1 MKNIVITTLF
11 LFTMIFST
19 AVKAQDK
26 VIDEVIA
33 VVGSH
38 PILYSDVEAQ
48 YMQMR
53 AQMNVSDAAAARCQ
67 IFEQMLYQKL
77 LLYQAEIDSITVDDE
92 QVNATLDQKLRYYIQ
107 QFGSQEK
114 LEDFYD
120 KSILE
125 IKEEFREPI
134 REQLLSEQVQGKV
147 TENIKSTPTEVKKFF
162 EKIPAD
168 SIPVIP
174 MKYEIAQIVKEP
186 DVNAEELNASKAK
199 ITALR
204 DRIMKGEKFN
214 TLAVLYSED
223 PGSAAK
229 GGELGLFGR
238 GDMAP
243 EFESAAFGLKNKG
256 DVSEVIKSKFG
267 YHIIQLIERRGEY
280 INARHILIIPKVSPL
295 DLVKAKN
302 DLDSIAGLIAKDSIS
317 FEKAA
322 LRFSDDPGKVNGGL
336 LINPASS
343 NSVFPADQ
351 LDPKVFFVV
360 DKLKVGE
367 VSSAVPYTTED
378 GTSAYRILKLV
389 SRTEPHK
396 ANLKDDYNQLQEWA
410 LNEKKGLAVAK
421 WIKEKSKLAYLRID
435 EPYKNCT
442 FQYDWNQ
449 QAK

>member
-1 MKNIVITTLF
+1 MKKNLFITLILSGLIAVIP
-11 LFTMIFST
+11 
-19 AVKAQDK
+19 AKAQDK

-53 AQMNVSDAAAARCQ
+53 SQMQVSDPFAARCQ

-77 LLYQAEIDSITVDDE
+77 LLYQAEIDSIVVDDE

-120 KSILE
+120 KTILE

-134 REQLLSEQVQGKV
+134 KEQLLSEQVQAKV
-147 TENIKSTPTEVKKFF
+147 TENIKITPTEVKRFF

-174 MKYEIAQIVKEP
+174 MRYEIAQIVKEP
-186 DVNAEELNASKAK
+186 DVNQEELNASKAK
-199 ITALR
+199 IIALR
-204 DRIMKGEKFN
+204 DRVLKGEKFN
-214 TLAVLYSED
+214 TLAILYSED

-243 EFESAAFGLKNKG
+243 EFEAAAFGLKNKG
-256 DVSEVIKSKFG
+256 DVSEVIKTKFG
-267 YHIIQLIERRGEY
+267 YHVIQLIERRGEY

-302 DLDSIAGLIAKDSIS
+302 DLDSIAALISKDSIS

-322 LRFSDDPGKVNGGL
+322 LRFSDDPGRVNGGL

-343 NSVFPADQ
+343 NSIFPADQ

-360 DKLKVGE
+360 DKLKTGE
-367 VSSAVPYTTED
+367 VSAAVPYTTED
-378 GTSAYRILKLV
+378 GTSAYRILKLI
-389 SRTEPHK
+389 SRTDPHK

-410 LNEKKGLAVAK
+410 LNEKKGKAVSK
-421 WIKEKSKLAYLRID
+421 WIKEKSKTAFLRID
-435 EPYKNCT
+435 ERYKECQ
-442 FQYDWNQ
+442 FQYDWNR
-449 QAK
+449 

>member
-1 MKNIVITTLF
+1 MKKNLFITLILSGLIAVIP
-11 LFTMIFST
+11 
-19 AVKAQDK
+19 AKAQDK

-53 AQMNVSDAAAARCQ
+53 SQMQVSDPFAARCQ

-77 LLYQAEIDSITVDDE
+77 LLYQAEIDSIVVDDE

-120 KSILE
+120 KTILE

-134 REQLLSEQVQGKV
+134 KEQLLSEQVQAKV
-147 TENIKSTPTEVKKFF
+147 TENIKITPTEVKRFF

-174 MKYEIAQIVKEP
+174 MRYEIAQIVKEP
-186 DVNAEELNASKAK
+186 DVNQEELNASKAK
-199 ITALR
+199 IIALR
-204 DRIMKGEKFN
+204 DRVLKGEKFN
-214 TLAVLYSED
+214 TLAILYSED

-243 EFESAAFGLKNKG
+243 EFEAAAFGLKNKG
-256 DVSEVIKSKFG
+256 DLSEVIKTKFG
-267 YHIIQLIERRGEY
+267 YHVIQLIERRGEY

-302 DLDSIAGLIAKDSIS
+302 DLDSIAALISKDSIS

-322 LRFSDDPGKVNGGL
+322 LRFSDDPGRVNGGL

-343 NSVFPADQ
+343 NSIFPADQ

-360 DKLKVGE
+360 DKLKTGE
-367 VSSAVPYTTED
+367 VSAAVPYTTED
-378 GTSAYRILKLV
+378 GTSAYRILKLI
-389 SRTEPHK
+389 SRTDPHK

-410 LNEKKGLAVAK
+410 LNEKKGKAVSK
-421 WIKEKSKLAYLRID
+421 WIKEKSKTAFLRID
-435 EPYKNCT
+435 ERYKECQ
-442 FQYDWNQ
+442 FQYDWNR
-449 QAK
+449 

>member
-1 MKNIVITTLF
+1 MKKSFVIALF
-11 LFTMIFST
+11 LISLIAYFP
-19 AVKAQDK
+19 AKAQDK

-53 AQMNVSDAAAARCQ
+53 AQMQVPDPFAARCQ

-77 LLYQAEIDSITVDDE
+77 LLYQAEVDSITVDDE

-120 KSILE
+120 KTILE

-134 REQLLSEQVQGKV
+134 KEQLLSEQVQAKV
-147 TENIKSTPTEVKKFF
+147 TENIKITPTEVKRFF
-162 EKIPAD
+162 DKMPAD

-186 DVNAEELNASKAK
+186 DVSPEELNSAKAK

-204 DRIMKGEKFN
+204 DRIVKGEKFN

-256 DVSEVIKSKFG
+256 DISEVIKTKFG
-267 YHIIQLIERRGEY
+267 YHILQLIERRGEY
-280 INARHILIIPKVSPL
+280 LNVRHILIIPKVSPL
-295 DLVKAKN
+295 DLVRAKN
-302 DLDSIAGLIAKDSIS
+302 DLDSIAGLITKDSIS
-317 FEKAA
+317 FDKAA
-322 LRFSDDPGKVNGGL
+322 LKFSDDPGKVNGGL
-336 LINPASS
+336 LINPASN
-343 NSVFPADQ
+343 NSTFPSDQ

-360 DKLKVGE
+360 DKLQPGE
-367 VSSAVPYTTED
+367 LSGAVPYTTED
-378 GTSAYRILKLV
+378 GTSAYRILKLI
-389 SRTEPHK
+389 SRTQPHK
-396 ANLKDDYNQLQEWA
+396 ANLQDDYNQIQEWA
-410 LNEKKGLAVAK
+410 LNEKKGKAVAK
-421 WIKEKSKLAYLRID
+421 WIKDKAKTAYLRID
-435 EPYKNCT
+435 DPYKSCK

-449 QAK
+449 

>member
-1 MKNIVITTLF
+1 MKKFFFTALF
-11 LFTMIFST
+11 LIPIFTTIP
-19 AVKAQDK
+19 VKAQDK
-26 VIDEVIA
+26 VIDEVVA

-38 PILYSDVEAQ
+38 PVLYSDVEVQ
-48 YMQMR
+48 YMQMK
-53 AQMNVSDAAAARCQ
+53 AQTTVPDPAAARCQ
-67 IFEQMLYQKL
+67 IFEQLLFQKL
-77 LLYQAEIDSITVDDE
+77 LLYQAEVDSIVVDDE

-134 REQLLSEQVQGKV
+134 REQMLSEQVQRKI
-147 TENIKSTPTEVKKFF
+147 TESIKITPTEVKKFF

-186 DVNAEELNASKAK
+186 DVSSEELNASREK

-204 DRIMKGEKFN
+204 DRILKGEKFS

-223 PGSAAK
+223 PGSASK
-229 GGELGLFGR
+229 GGELGFFGR

-243 EFESAAFGLKNKG
+243 EFEAAAFSLKNK
-256 DVSEVIKSKFG
+256 DDMSEVIRTKFG
-267 YHIIQLIERRGEY
+267 FHIIQLIERRGEL
-280 INARHILIIPKVSPL
+280 INARHILVIPKVSPL
-295 DLVKAKN
+295 DLSRAKN
-302 DLDSIAGLIAKDSIS
+302 ELDSIAGLIAKDSIS

-322 LRFSDDPGKVNGGL
+322 LKFSDDPGKVNNGL
-336 LINPASS
+336 LINQASN

-351 LDPKVFFVV
+351 LDPKIFFVI
-360 DKLKVGE
+360 DKLDVGG
-367 VSSAVPYTTED
+367 VSAAVPYSTED

-389 SRTEPHK
+389 SRTQPHK
-396 ANLKDDYNQLQEWA
+396 ATLKDDYDQIQEWA
-410 LNEKKGLAVAK
+410 LNEKKGKAVTK
-421 WIKEKSKLAYLRID
+421 WIADKSKTAFIRID
-435 EPYKNCT
+435 DKYKNCP
-442 FQYDWNQ
+442 FQYNWNL
-449 QAK
+449 

>member
-1 MKNIVITTLF
+1 MKKTIITILLVVPF
-11 LFTMIFST
+11 IASVP
-19 AVKAQDK
+19 VKAQDK

-53 AQMNVSDAAAARCQ
+53 TQMSVPDAESARCQ

-77 LLYQAEIDSITVDDE
+77 LLYQAEIDSVVVDDE
-92 QVNATLDQKLRYYIQ
+92 QVNGTLDQKLRYYIQ

-114 LEDFYD
+114 LEAFYD
-120 KSILE
+120 KTILE

-134 REQLLSEQVQGKV
+134 REQLLAEQVQGKV
-147 TENIKSTPTEVKKFF
+147 TENIKITPTEVKRFF

-186 DVNAEELNASKAK
+186 DVNADELNASREK

-204 DRIMKGEKFN
+204 ERILKGEKFN

-256 DVSEVIKSKFG
+256 DVSEVIKTKFG
-267 YHIIQLIERRGEY
+267 FHVIQLIERRGEF

-295 DLVKAKN
+295 DLLKAKT
-302 DLDSIAGLIAKDSIS
+302 DLDSIAGLIAKDSIT

-322 LRFSDDPGKVNGGL
+322 LKFSDDPGKVNGGMI
-336 LINPASS
+336 INPSSS

-351 LDPKVFFVV
+351 LDPKVFFVI
-360 DKLKVGE
+360 DKMNVGE
-367 VSSAVPYTTED
+367 VSTAVPYTTED
-378 GTSAYRILKLV
+378 GTSAYRILKLI

-410 LNEKKGLAVAK
+410 LNEKKGNAVSK
-421 WIKEKSKLAYLRID
+421 WIKDKSKSAYLRID
-435 EPYKNCT
+435 ERYKNCK

-449 QAK
+449 SEK

>member
-1 MKNIVITTLF
+1 MKKSLIITIFTLSLIASF
-11 LFTMIFST
+11 P
-19 AVKAQDK
+19 ARAQDK

-53 AQMNVSDAAAARCQ
+53 AQMTVTDPFAARCQ

-77 LLYQAEIDSITVDDE
+77 LLYQAEVDSIVVSDE

-120 KSILE
+120 KSLLE

-134 REQLLSEQVQGKV
+134 KEQLLSEQVQAKV
-147 TENIKSTPTEVKKFF
+147 TENIKITPTEVKRFF

-186 DVNAEELNASKAK
+186 DVSAEELGAAKAK

-204 DRIMKGEKFN
+204 DRILKGEKFN
-214 TLAVLYSED
+214 TLAILYSED

-256 DVSEVIKSKFG
+256 DVSEVIKTKFG
-267 YHIIQLIERRGEY
+267 FHIIQLIERRGEY

-295 DLVKAKN
+295 DLVRAKN
-302 DLDSIAGLIAKDSIS
+302 ELDSVAALISKDSIT

-322 LRFSDDPGKVNGGL
+322 LKISDDPGKVNGGL
-336 LINPASS
+336 LINPASN
-343 NSVFPADQ
+343 NSIFPADQ

-360 DKLKVGE
+360 DKLRIGE
-367 VSSAVPYTTED
+367 ISGAVPYTTED
-378 GTSAYRILKLV
+378 GTSAYRILKLI

-396 ANLKDDYNQLQEWA
+396 ANLKDDYNQIQEWA
-410 LNEKKGLAVAK
+410 LNDKKGKSVAK
-421 WIKEKSKLAYLRID
+421 WIRDKSKTAYLRID
-435 EPYKNCT
+435 ERYKDCK

-449 QAK
+449 

>member
-1 MKNIVITTLF
+1 MKKIFFTALFLIPVFTTLP
-11 LFTMIFST
+11 
-19 AVKAQDK
+19 VKAQDK
-26 VIDEVIA
+26 VIDEVVA

-38 PILYSDVEAQ
+38 PVLYSDVEVQ
-48 YMQMR
+48 FMQMK
-53 AQMNVSDAAAARCQ
+53 AQTTVADAAAARCQ
-67 IFEQMLYQKL
+67 IFEQLLFQKL
-77 LLYQAEIDSITVDDE
+77 LLYQAEVDSIVVDDE

-134 REQLLSEQVQGKV
+134 REQMLSEQVQRKI
-147 TENIKSTPTEVKKFF
+147 TESIKITPTEVKKFF

-174 MKYEIAQIVKEP
+174 MKYEVAQIVKEP
-186 DVNAEELNASKAK
+186 DVSAEELSASREK

-204 DRIMKGEKFN
+204 NRILKGEKFS

-223 PGSAAK
+223 PGSASK
-229 GGELGLFGR
+229 GGELGFFGR

-243 EFESAAFGLKNKG
+243 EFEAAAFSLKNKE
-256 DVSEVIKSKFG
+256 DMSEVIRTKFG
-267 YHIIQLIERRGEY
+267 FHIIQLIERRGEL

-295 DLVKAKN
+295 DLLKAKN
-302 DLDSIAGLIAKDSIS
+302 ELDSISGLIAKDSIS

-322 LRFSDDPGKVNGGL
+322 LKFSDDPGKVNNGL
-336 LINPASS
+336 LINQASN

-351 LDPKVFFVV
+351 LDPKIFFVI
-360 DKLKVGE
+360 DKLDVGS
-367 VSSAVPYTTED
+367 VSAAVPYSTED

-389 SRTEPHK
+389 SRTQPHK
-396 ANLKDDYNQLQEWA
+396 ATLKDDYDQIQEWA
-410 LNEKKGLAVAK
+410 LNEKKGKAVAK
-421 WIKEKSKLAYLRID
+421 WIADKSKTAFIRID
-435 EPYKNCT
+435 DKYKNCT
-442 FQYDWNQ
+442 YQYNWNL
-449 QAK
+449 